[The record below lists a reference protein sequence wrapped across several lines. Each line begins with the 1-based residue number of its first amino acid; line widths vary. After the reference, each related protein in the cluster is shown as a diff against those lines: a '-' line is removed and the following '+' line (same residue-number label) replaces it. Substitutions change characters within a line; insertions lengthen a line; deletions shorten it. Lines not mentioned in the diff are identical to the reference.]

1 MPKTSLLALRIIH
14 LHESLPPIVE
24 ESADLLPRAEL
35 RAIFTHLRSR
45 SVILI
50 SVFFLSFIVGY
61 PMAEWMIEILLDADG
76 YRPVGV
82 EIIVLQPMEIILL
95 KLRIASQIALAAFIT
110 TLVCDLAMNG
120 RKIIA
125 DGKRVSVE
133 SSAGGYSRLLFA
145 IFSIIFLG
153 LLGFVYAH
161 EILIPFL
168 LDYLAKDASTAGL
181 DSTWQLRSWI
191 GFIMGLY
198 IGSIVSFQ
206 IPLVLVIL
214 IRAGLLDRNTVTVPY
229 RRADAGYSRDCSI
242 ARANHQTLT
251 SLCIDSTVSGI
262 FFHRVLA
269 ALFHIYPS
277 HHDSAN

>member
-1 MPKTSLLALRIIH
+1 
-14 LHESLPPIVE
+14 
-24 ESADLLPRAEL
+24 
-35 RAIFTHLRSR
+35 
-45 SVILI
+45 
-50 SVFFLSFIVGY
+50 
-61 PMAEWMIEILLDADG
+61 
-76 YRPVGV
+76 
-82 EIIVLQPMEIILL
+82 
-95 KLRIASQIALAAFIT
+95 
-110 TLVCDLAMNG
+110 MNG

-145 IFSIIFLG
+145 IISIIFLG

-214 IRAGLLDRNTVTVPY
+214 IRAGLLDRNTVTDNRSFLWFAAAVFGAFVSPP
-229 RRADAGYSRDCSI
+229 DPLSMFLIGGPMLVILEI
-242 ARANHQTLT
+242 ALLLERITK
-251 SLCIDSTVSGI
+251 
-262 FFHRVLA
+262 R
-269 ALFHIYPS
+269 
-277 HHDSAN
+277 

>member
-1 MPKTSLLALRIIH
+1 
-14 LHESLPPIVE
+14 
-24 ESADLLPRAEL
+24 
-35 RAIFTHLRSR
+35 
-45 SVILI
+45 
-50 SVFFLSFIVGY
+50 
-61 PMAEWMIEILLDADG
+61 MAEWMIEILLDADG

-95 KLRIASQIALAAFIT
+95 KLRIASQIAVAAFTI

-125 DGKRVSVE
+125 DGKRISIEASV
-133 SSAGGYSRLLFA
+133 GGFSRLLFT

-206 IPLVLVIL
+206 IPLVVVIL
-214 IRAGLLDRNTVTVPY
+214 IRAGLLERKTVTDNRPFLWFAAAVFGAFVSPP
-229 RRADAGYSRDCSI
+229 DPLSMFLIGGPMLVILEI
-242 ARANHQTLT
+242 ALLLERIGN
-251 SLCIDSTVSGI
+251 
-262 FFHRVLA
+262 R
-269 ALFHIYPS
+269 
-277 HHDSAN
+277 